1 MLKKLFLSA
10 VLFISVIGFTF
21 AQAPGADQRGKTK
34 SDAVVKYVDAKIT
47 DAAKK
52 LNANEKKGILQAY
65 VEYEVGMDSLKIRQE
80 ALKKNFGAMKA
91 KAEEINT
98 QTAALNQKGS
108 VQVASQEEADKLTAE
123 IQKEKEAI
131 EAKKAEVATM
141 KAELAK
147 EQEALKALPA
157 QLENTRDEKVRKVLT
172 GDKLKFFEE
181 MRAAQ
186 KAKK

>member
-1 MLKKLFLSA
+1 MFKKLFLSA
-10 VLFISVIGFTF
+10 VFLTTVLGFAV
-21 AQAPGADQRGKTK
+21 AQAPSADQRGKAK
-34 SDAVVKYVDAKIT
+34 SDGVVKYIDAKIT

-52 LNANEKKGILQAY
+52 LNVNEKKGVLQAY
-65 VEYEVGMDSLKIRQE
+65 VEYEIGMDSLKIRQE
-80 ALKKNFGAMKA
+80 GLKKNFAAMKA

-108 VQVASQEEADKLTAE
+108 VQVASQEEADKLSAE

-131 EAKKAEVATM
+131 EAKKAEVNTM

-157 QLENTRDEKVRKVLT
+157 QLEADRDEKVRKVLT